1 MDEMDVRVL
10 TVTSYG
16 DNEEEIVRVTIAP
29 HNVQMIIA
37 NSLDTVRLGLRL
49 KRVNVLFMDG
59 GSAEL
64 FVTDMDLT
72 TLEKAIGTYVL
83 P

>member
-16 DNEEEIVRVTIAP
+16 DTEEEVVRITVAP

-37 NSLDTVRLGLRL
+37 NSVDIVKFGLRL

-59 GSAEL
+59 GNAEL
-64 FVTDMDLT
+64 FVTDLDLT
-72 TLEKAIGTYVL
+72 SLERAIGTYIL